1 MATATTLKSP
11 RDDALK
17 DYQSR
22 TSELRGAG
30 LGSFDQNKFNVKIS
44 QYPSDL
50 QAAPNLK
57 HYILFNIN
65 IRGKSKFNQEKTQFE
80 VKRNPDAAGLTRE
93 QMSSPSIRTLTEGAA
108 GAAAGVAVSSL
119 FKGAASVFGLSGGK
133 NLTPVAAASRQAT
146 VNVVSNTAGIVA
158 GGLVAGGLDKSEI
171 LKADTTFRISDAI
184 ALYVDGPPTVKYS
197 MNYVNKE
204 LGTLLGALS
213 GGVGENLMNLA
224 GESGSAL
231 GASLAKLPGAFG
243 AADVSSA
250 LSVSSGTALN
260 PFRET
265 VFESVDFRSFAF
277 KYKFY
282 PKNKTES
289 DAVYKII
296 NTFKFHMHPEMSDGK
311 LFFIYPSEFNITYY
325 FGNEKNPYFHKFTT
339 CVLESMDVTYGG
351 EQFSSFRDGS
361 PTEIN
366 MSLTFRELE
375 VLTKSM
381 INQGF

>member
-1 MATATTLKSP
+1 MATTIRSV
-11 RDDALK
+11 RDAALK
-17 DYQSR
+17 DYNTKEPDDAYRNNRSASR
-22 TSELRGAG
+22 RSDE
-30 LGSFDQNKFNVKIS
+30 NKFKVNIA

-50 QAAPNLK
+50 QTADNLQ

-80 VKRNPDAAGLTRE
+80 VKKNPDSANL
-93 QMSSPSIRTLTEGAA
+93 SPDQLASGPIRVITAGAA
-108 GAAAGVAVSSL
+108 GVAAGVAVSSL
-119 FKGAASVFGLSGGK
+119 AKGATKAFGLTGGK
-133 NLTPVAAASRQAT
+133 NPIIDESAVNVGANVIGVAAGAAVGIAVNQA
-146 VNVVSNTAGIVA
+146 
-158 GGLVAGGLDKSEI
+158 DI
-171 LKADTTFRISDAI
+171 LQPDTTYRISEAI

-197 MNYVNKE
+197 MNYANKE
-204 LGTLLGALS
+204 LGTLLGVLS
-213 GGVGENLMNLA
+213 GSVIDSQGFGA
-224 GESGSAL
+224 GSVEAGAAI

-243 AADVSSA
+243 VADLGSA

-289 DAVYKII
+289 EAVYNII
-296 NTFKFHMHPEMSDGK
+296 NTFKFHMHPEMSEGK

-325 FGNEKNPYFHKFTT
+325 FGNVKNPYFHKFTT

-351 EQFSSFRDGS
+351 EQFSSFKDGS

-381 INQGF
+381 INQGY

>member
-1 MATATTLKSP
+1 MATTIQSA
-11 RDDALK
+11 RDAAQK
-17 DYQSR
+17 DYNTKDPNDNYNNNRSASR
-22 TSELRGAG
+22 RSDE
-30 LGSFDQNKFNVKIS
+30 NKFKVNIT

-50 QAAPNLK
+50 QTADNLQ

-65 IRGKSKFNQEKTQFE
+65 IRGKSKFNQNKTQFE

-93 QMSSPSIRTLTEGAA
+93 QMSSESIRKLTEGAA
-108 GAAAGVAVSSL
+108 GVAGGVAVKSL
-119 FKGAASVFGLSGGK
+119 FDGAAKAFGKTGS
-133 NLTPVAAASRQAT
+133 TAA
-146 VNVVSNTAGIVA
+146 VA
-158 GGLVAGGLDKSEI
+158 GNAIGTGAGLLIAGGIATSEL
-171 LKADTTFRISDAI
+171 LKPDTTYRISDAI
-184 ALYVDGPPTVKYS
+184 ALYVDGPPTVKYG
-197 MNYVNKE
+197 MNYANKE

-213 GGVGENLMNLA
+213 GGAFDNIKNIG
-224 GESGSAL
+224 GESGVAL

-250 LSVSSGTALN
+250 LGISSGTALN

-265 VFESVDFRSFAF
+265 VFESVDFRSFTF
-277 KYKFY
+277 KYKFF
-282 PKNKTES
+282 PKNKDES
-289 DAVYKII
+289 ADVFRII
-296 NTFKFHMHPEMSDGK
+296 ETFKFHMHPEMSDGK

-325 FGNEKNPYFHKFTT
+325 FGNNRNPYFHKFTT
-339 CVLESMDVTYGG
+339 CVLESMDVSYGG
-351 EQFSSFRDGS
+351 EQFSSFRNGE

>member
-1 MATATTLKSP
+1 MATATTLKSI
-11 RDDALK
+11 RDDAIK
-17 DYQSR
+17 DYQAR
-22 TSELRGAG
+22 TSELRGSR
-30 LGSFDQNKFNVKIS
+30 LDSFDGNKFNVKIT

-50 QAAPNLK
+50 QTEPNLK
-57 HYILFNIN
+57 HYILFNVN
-65 IRGKSKFNQEKTQFE
+65 IRGKSKFNQDKTQFE

-93 QMSSPSIRTLTEGAA
+93 QIGSPTIRTATEAAA
-108 GAAAGVAVSSL
+108 GAAAGVAISSL

-133 NLTPVAAASRQAT
+133 NLTPAAAASRQAA
-146 VNVVSNTAGIVA
+146 VNVISNTAGAV
-158 GGLVAGGLDKSEI
+158 GGLLVAGGLDTSEI
-171 LKADTTFRISDAI
+171 LKADSTFRISDAI

-197 MNYVNKE
+197 MNYANKE

-213 GGVGENLMNLA
+213 GGAVENLMNLG

-250 LSVSSGTALN
+250 LSISSGTALN
-260 PFRET
+260 PFKET

-296 NTFKFHMHPEMSDGK
+296 ETFKFHMHPEMSEGK

-325 FGNEKNPYFHKFTT
+325 FGNEKNPYFHKFAT

-381 INQGF
+381 INQGY